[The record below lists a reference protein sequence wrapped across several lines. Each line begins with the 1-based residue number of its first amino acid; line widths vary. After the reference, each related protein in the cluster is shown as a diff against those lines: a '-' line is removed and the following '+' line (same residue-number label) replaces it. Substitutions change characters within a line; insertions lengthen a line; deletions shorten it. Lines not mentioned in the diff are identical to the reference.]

1 MVISSEAER
10 IFLKLAEMYG
20 KKTVPFDAVKGRTT
34 VPKEYTGAWVL
45 IERADRRLSI
55 AEITGTQVT
64 LRDLK
69 FPLGAIAFQPIDF
82 PAAVD
87 MAMHAIREY
96 MHVYPTTLP
105 GARHEVPPG
114 EIAKMPQV
122 TINGVTYYRDD
133 AMKEFRVVGH
143 PEQRIS
149 FEDYEHK
156 YFLRNRWIR
165 GHFSGN
171 VAIMQSSR
179 AEAYQTTNQDNA
191 MEALAF
197 WILNGVLIPGAGPEK
212 DPQRPGRGEGNWL
225 EIEKVTGKINIADN
239 HNQSLSTEDAQK
251 ALRAVRSWV
260 YGGQLKG

>member
-20 KKTVPFDAVKGRTT
+20 KKTVPFESIKGRTT
-34 VPKEYTGAWVL
+34 VPKEYTGLWVL
-45 IERADRRLSI
+45 IERSDGRLSI

-64 LRDLK
+64 PRDLK
-69 FPLGAIAFQPIDF
+69 FPLGAIAFPPTDF

-87 MAMHAIREY
+87 MAMHAVREY
-96 MHVYPTTLP
+96 MYVYPTLP
-105 GARHEVPPG
+105 GVRHEVPPG
-114 EIAKMPQV
+114 EIAKLPEV
-122 TINGVTYYRDD
+122 TINGMTYYRDD
-133 AMKEFRVVGH
+133 VKREFREVRH

-156 YFLRNRWIR
+156 YFLGDRWIR
-165 GHFSGN
+165 AHFSGN
-171 VAIMQSSR
+171 VAKMQSSR
-179 AEAYQTTNQDNA
+179 AEAYMTTNQENA
-191 MEALAF
+191 VQALDF
-197 WILNGVLIPGAGPEK
+197 WILNGVLLPGVGPE

-225 EIEKVTGKINIADN
+225 EIEKVKGKINIVDN

-260 YGGQLKG
+260 YGGTLKG